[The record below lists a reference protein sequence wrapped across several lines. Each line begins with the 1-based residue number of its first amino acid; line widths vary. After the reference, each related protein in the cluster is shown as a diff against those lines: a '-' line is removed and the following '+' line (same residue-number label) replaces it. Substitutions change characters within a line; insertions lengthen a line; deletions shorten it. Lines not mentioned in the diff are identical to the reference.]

1 MKRSNPIAIPT
12 LHTFI
17 AMYHYFDQLFW
28 QGFFLK
34 SYTLTQLS
42 VSWYNS
48 TSGKSE
54 WSLEG
59 KEILWFKRENC
70 PLYTLKNFGKISI
83 VLS

>member
-1 MKRSNPIAIPT
+1 VQLAASSVFSLAYPLFYLPSLGLFLLFAFDVPKRLYLMSSLMKRSNPIAIPT

-42 VSWYNS
+42 VS
-48 TSGKSE
+48 
-54 WSLEG
+54 
-59 KEILWFKRENC
+59 
-70 PLYTLKNFGKISI
+70 
-83 VLS
+83 